1 MRSSRWPVWKAPQV
15 AETIE
20 QDVVDRAVLQRRT
33 LTSLRMAQVP
43 GQAAVAGMVAVV
55 TLLASDM
62 LGSDR
67 LAGIGSAS
75 FTLGAALTMVPLAAF
90 MRRRGRRPGM
100 TAALLIGAAG
110 GAIAATGGQ
119 LRFFPL
125 FVVGMILFGAGQ
137 ASTLQG
143 RYVAADLAE
152 PEHQATAIAAIVWI
166 GALGAVFGPL
176 LTPFEKAAARSIGL
190 DELIGPFVF
199 ATFLFLVAA
208 AVVWTRLRPD
218 PLAVSG
224 GIDPTAE
231 RTRPIKQVRASIGV
245 IAQSSGA
252 RLGFAAMAIS
262 QAVMVGV
269 MTMTPP
275 HMKDH
280 DHANLSAF
288 VIAVHILGMYGLAP
302 FVGRAVEHIGRVRSV
317 QIGAVVLGSGTMAT
331 VLAGYVPA
339 LMFVGLF
346 FLGLGWNIGLIA
358 GSTLLTTS
366 VPAKSKVEV
375 QGTSDL
381 TMSFCGALAAFS
393 SGFIKQSFGFHLL
406 ANIAAV
412 LAGGLLVYAW
422 MTAGRDR
429 AIVKP
434 A

>member
-1 MRSSRWPVWKAPQV
+1 MWKAPRV
-15 AETIE
+15 TEAIE
-20 QDVVDRAVLQRRT
+20 QDVVDRAALQRRT

-110 GAIAATGGQ
+110 SAIAATGGQ

-176 LTPFEKAAARSIGL
+176 LTPFEKAVARSIGL

-199 ATFLFLVAA
+199 ATFLFLAAA

-231 RTRPIKQVRASIGV
+231 RTRPIKQVRASIAA

-262 QAVMVGV
+262 QAAMVGV

-302 FVGRAVEHIGRVRSV
+302 FVGRAVEHIGRVRSI
-317 QIGAVVLGSGTMAT
+317 QIGAVVLGGGTMAT

-381 TMSFCGALAAFS
+381 TMSFCGALAAFG

-412 LAGGLLVYAW
+412 LAGCLLVYAW
-422 MTAGRDR
+422 ITAVRDR
-429 AIVKP
+429 AIVNP

>member
-1 MRSSRWPVWKAPQV
+1 VT
-15 AETIE
+15 ETIE
-20 QDVVDRAVLQRRT
+20 QAVVDRAALQRRT
-33 LTSLRMAQVP
+33 LNSLRMAQVP

-110 GAIAATGGQ
+110 AAVAAAGGQ

-176 LTPFEKAAARSIGL
+176 LTPFEKAVARSVGL

-208 AVVWTRLRPD
+208 AVVWIRLRPD

-231 RTRPIKQVRASIGV
+231 RTRPIKQVRASIDV

-302 FVGRAVEHIGRVRSV
+302 FVGRAVERIGRVRSI
-317 QIGAVVLGSGTMAT
+317 QIGAVVLGGGTMAT

-412 LAGGLLVYAW
+412 LAGCLLVYAW
-422 MTAGRDR
+422 ITASRDR
-429 AIVKP
+429 AIVNP

>member
-1 MRSSRWPVWKAPQV
+1 MT
-15 AETIE
+15 ETVLE
-20 QDVVDRAVLQRRT
+20 PEVDRAALQRRT
-33 LTSLRMAQVP
+33 LNSLRLATVP

-55 TLLASDM
+55 TLLASDL

-67 LAGIGSAS
+67 LAGIGTAS
-75 FTLGAALTMVPLAAF
+75 FTLGAAITMVPLAAV

-100 TAALLIGAAG
+100 TGALLIGAAG
-110 GAIAATGGQ
+110 SAIAATGGQ

-125 FVVGMILFGAGQ
+125 FVVGMVLFGAGQ

-152 PEHQATAIAAIVWI
+152 PNHQATAIAAIVWI

-176 LTPFEKAAARSIGL
+176 LTPFEKAVAGRIGL
-190 DELIGPFVF
+190 DELVGPFVF
-199 ATFLFLVAA
+199 ASVMFLIAA
-208 AVVWTRLRPD
+208 SVVWFRLRPD
-218 PLAVSG
+218 PLEVAG

-245 IAQSSGA
+245 IGQSSGA

-280 DHANLSAF
+280 DHADLSAF

-302 FVGRAVEHIGRVRSV
+302 LVGRSVERIGRVRSIQV
-317 QIGAVVLGSGTMAT
+317 GAMILGLGTLST
-331 VLAGYVPA
+331 VMAGYVPA
-339 LMFVGLF
+339 LMFFGLF
-346 FLGLGWNIGLIA
+346 FLGLCWNIGLIA

-366 VPAKSKVEV
+366 VPSESRVEV

-381 TMSFCGALAAFS
+381 TMSACGAIAAFG
-393 SGFIKQSFGFHLL
+393 SGFVKASFGFHLL
-406 ANIAAV
+406 ANGAAI
-412 LAGGLLVYAW
+412 LAGFLLVSAW
-422 MTAGRDR
+422 LTAARTR
-429 AIVKP
+429 AAP
-434 A
+434 AA

>member
-1 MRSSRWPVWKAPQV
+1 VWEASAV

-20 QDVVDRAVLQRRT
+20 QAVVDRAALQRRT

-199 ATFLFLVAA
+199 ATFLFLIAA

-231 RTRPIKQVRASIGV
+231 RTRPIRQVRASIDV

-302 FVGRAVEHIGRVRSV
+302 FVGRAVERVGRVRSI

-339 LMFVGLF
+339 LMFIGLF

-412 LAGGLLVYAW
+412 LAGGLLIYAL
-422 MTAGRDR
+422 MTAARDR
-429 AIVKP
+429 ATSSP

>member
-1 MRSSRWPVWKAPQV
+1 MTEVLDGAQ
-15 AETIE
+15 
-20 QDVVDRAVLQRRT
+20 VDRAALQRRT
-33 LTSLRMAQVP
+33 LNSLRLAQVP

-55 TLLASDM
+55 TLLASDL

-67 LAGIGSAS
+67 LAGIGTAS
-75 FTLGAALTMVPLAAF
+75 FTVGAAFTMVPLAAF

-100 TAALLIGAAG
+100 VGALSIGAVG
-110 GAIAATGGQ
+110 SAIAATGGQ
-119 LRFFPL
+119 IRFFPL
-125 FVVGMILFGAGQ
+125 FVVGMVLFGAGQ

-152 PEHQATAIAAIVWI
+152 PNEQASAIAAIVWI

-176 LTPFEKAAARSIGL
+176 LTPFEKNMADAVGL
-190 DELIGPFVF
+190 DELVGPFVF
-199 ATFLFLVAA
+199 ASLLFVVAA
-208 AVVWTRLRPD
+208 AVVWFRLRPD
-218 PLAVSG
+218 PLAVVG

-231 RTRPIKQVRASIGV
+231 RTRPIKQVRASVGV

-252 RLGFAAMAIS
+252 KLGFAAMAIS

-280 DHANLSAF
+280 DHADLSAF

-302 FVGRAVEHIGRVRSV
+302 FVGRAVERVGRVRSIQV
-317 QIGAVVLGSGTMAT
+317 GAVVLGSGTLAT

-366 VPAKSKVEV
+366 VPAESKVEV

-381 TMSFCGALAAFS
+381 TMSFCGALAAFG
-393 SGFIKQSFGFHLL
+393 SGFVKQSFGFHLL
-406 ANIAAV
+406 ADAAAV
-412 LAGGLLVYAW
+412 LAGVLLVYAW
-422 MTAGRDR
+422 VIAARDR
-429 AIVKP
+429 AVAAP
-434 A
+434 ST

>member
-1 MRSSRWPVWKAPQV
+1 MWDTSPVTEAIDQ
-15 AETIE
+15 A
-20 QDVVDRAVLQRRT
+20 VVDRAALQRRT

-125 FVVGMILFGAGQ
+125 FVVGMILVGAGQ

-152 PEHQATAIAAIVWI
+152 PGHQATAIAAIVWI

-199 ATFLFLVAA
+199 ATVLFLVAA

-231 RTRPIKQVRASIGV
+231 RTRPIKQVRASIAV

-302 FVGRAVEHIGRVRSV
+302 FVGRAVEHIGRVRSI

-346 FLGLGWNIGLIA
+346 LLGLGWNIGLIA

-406 ANIAAV
+406 ANVAAV
-412 LAGGLLVYAW
+412 LAGCLLVYAW
-422 MTAGRDR
+422 ITAARDR
-429 AIVKP
+429 A
-434 A
+434 AFNSA